1 MSVLDRARALFG
13 RGAAAEAVA
22 LVEAA
27 AGADD
32 GEALNAIA
40 NWRLFG
46 INVPRD
52 LAGAHAAFTR
62 GAAIGHVEATRT
74 LAFLTANG
82 TGCTADF
89 DAAHAMLERI
99 APADPYAALQIAFLP
114 RMMPADAVAAAPR
127 ETLCTAPSV
136 ILIRGLLIAEECRY
150 LQTLAAPRLQPSF
163 VLDSTG
169 KRIPHPVRTSSGT
182 SFGPT
187 MEDLVIN
194 RLNRRIAEATGTGL
208 GWGEP
213 LHMLR
218 YRPGEEYRPHVD
230 ALPGE
235 DNQRAWTALAYLN
248 DEYQGGETA
257 FPELGLKVRGGMG
270 DVLVF
275 DNVLEDGRGDPRTLH
290 AGLPVTAGEKW
301 LATRWIR
308 QRDYHPWRA

>member
-1 MSVLDRARALFG
+1 MSVLDRARALFD

-27 AGADD
+27 ADADD

-52 LAGAHAAFTR
+52 LAVAHVAFTR
-62 GAAIGHVEATRT
+62 AAAIGHVEATRT

-89 DAAHAMLERI
+89 DAARAGLERI
-99 APADPYAALQIAFLP
+99 AGSDPYAALQLAFLP
-114 RMMPADAVAAAPR
+114 RMAPGTHAASAPR
-127 ETLCTAPSV
+127 EVISAAPSI

-150 LQTLAAPRLQPSF
+150 LMTLAAPRLQPSF
-163 VLDSTG
+163 VLDATG
-169 KRIPHPVRTSSGT
+169 KRVPHPVRTSSGT

-194 RLNRRIAEATGTGL
+194 VINRRIAEATGTGL
-208 GWGEP
+208 GQGEP

-218 YRPGEEYRPHVD
+218 YRPGEEYRPHID
-230 ALPGE
+230 ALQDE
-235 DNQRAWTALAYLN
+235 ENQRTRTALAYLN
-248 DEYQGGETA
+248 HDYQGGETA
-257 FPELGLKVRGGMG
+257 FPQLGLKVRGELG
-270 DVLVF
+270 DLLVF
-275 DNVLEDGRGDPRTLH
+275 ANVLEDGHADPRALH
-290 AGLPVTAGEKW
+290 AGLPVSAGEKW

-308 QRDYHPWRA
+308 QRNYHPWRT